1 VRFASPRGHNECLE
15 GTGSARPCTRDAA
28 QACPTKRHLGMSRWP
43 AKDQKRVHK
52 QRAAEPKTL
61 GVRQGVLELVAAF
74 PKRWQESSILED
86 GWD

>member
-1 VRFASPRGHNECLE
+1 
-15 GTGSARPCTRDAA
+15 
-28 QACPTKRHLGMSRWP
+28 MSRWP